1 MTYEEITDRL
11 KTAIKDRLGFPV
23 FLLPQTATNNTAH
36 IDLQFQDCTLNGED
50 SVQLYF
56 IAEYVTDGTHKQWLT
71 KTIRLRQKLHAA
83 EEDHIPVPVD
93 NNGSELRSYWE
104 SLGGPR
110 WVYPTEDE
118 SSMPARY
125 VMQYRVTLS
134 IPSRLLEE

>member
-1 MTYEEITDRL
+1 MTYEQITEKL
-11 KTAIKDRLGFPV
+11 KSAIKEQLGFPV

-36 IDLQFQDCTLNGED
+36 IELQFQDSIPDGEN

-56 IAEYVTDGTHKQWLT
+56 LTEYATDGTHKQWLT
-71 KTIRLRQKLHAA
+71 KTIKLRQKLHKV
-83 EEDHIPVPVD
+83 EKEFMPVQID
-93 NNGSELRSYWE
+93 DKGSELRAYWQ
-104 SLGGPR
+104 SHGSPQ